1 MSHPAPADAGTDAPG
16 MLTSLEEGLPR
27 PWRLPTTWAP
37 QTADSVPGRR
47 PMRLADPMGGLRRI
61 NRAVLALAVVT
72 LLGTVGY
79 LLLGFTPLEAMYQ
92 TVTTVATVGFREV
105 KPLTPAGMVFTMVL
119 IVVGVG
125 TVLYNL
131 GVILEAVTEGHLR
144 QFLERRRMDQR
155 IAAMRGH
162 VIICGH
168 GRVGRSAREYLVANG
183 YDVVVVDKDPHRVE
197 GLETDVAHIVGD
209 VTDDAVLRE
218 AGIEHA
224 RAPVAALE
232 TDADTVYLTLSARAM
247 CPDLTIVARA
257 RTTDSKNKLVLAGAT
272 RAVNPQR
279 IGGRR
284 MAVFALQ
291 PDVAEFLEVVMHD
304 EDVDFRIEQVP
315 VLPGSALAGRTV
327 GELGVRERTG
337 ALLLALRRAADQ
349 PLEPNPAPGTPVPP
363 GAVLIALG
371 TQRELDALV
380 VLGRP

>member
-1 MSHPAPADAGTDAPG
+1 
-16 MLTSLEEGLPR
+16 
-27 PWRLPTTWAP
+27 
-37 QTADSVPGRR
+37 
-47 PMRLADPMGGLRRI
+47 MRLADPMGGLRRI

-224 RAPVAALE
+224 RALVAALE

>member
-1 MSHPAPADAGTDAPG
+1 
-16 MLTSLEEGLPR
+16 
-27 PWRLPTTWAP
+27 
-37 QTADSVPGRR
+37 
-47 PMRLADPMGGLRRI
+47 MGGLRRI

-224 RAPVAALE
+224 RALVAALE

-315 VLPGSALAGRTV
+315 VHPGSALAGRTV

>member
-1 MSHPAPADAGTDAPG
+1 M
-16 MLTSLEEGLPR
+16 
-27 PWRLPTTWAP
+27 
-37 QTADSVPGRR
+37 
-47 PMRLADPMGGLRRI
+47 
-61 NRAVLALAVVT
+61 VT

-224 RAPVAALE
+224 RALVAALE

-315 VLPGSALAGRTV
+315 VHPGSALAGRTV